1 MKDYKEQCQAKWKEL
16 ESIIGFESDKG
27 DSGKRFFY
35 NKDLTKNNLEISL
48 QIEYDENEFYTGII
62 YGIRAKEE
70 IHSTLDKVLKI
81 NRIKNLYY
89 ECYWKYKETL
99 SKRTLDI
106 VFLRGEPHKSKAEK
120 ENSEYYYWPLWIRLE
135 EKYPT
140 VEALFGSLVLLKALE
155 QQGWTI
161 KNI

>member
-35 NKDLTKNNLEISL
+35 KKDLTKNNLEISL

-62 YGIRAKEE
+62 YGIRAKEG
-70 IHSTLDKVLKI
+70 IHSKLDQILDLSAIKELYYKYYWKCREMLPKSTLD
-81 NRIKNLYY
+81 
-89 ECYWKYKETL
+89 T
-99 SKRTLDI
+99 
-106 VFLRGEPHKSKAEK
+106 VFLQGEPHKSKDKK
-120 ENSEYYYWPLWIRLE
+120 ETDEQYYWPLWIRLE
-135 EKYPT
+135 EKYPAE
-140 VEALFGSLVLLKALE
+140 EALFGSLVLLKALE